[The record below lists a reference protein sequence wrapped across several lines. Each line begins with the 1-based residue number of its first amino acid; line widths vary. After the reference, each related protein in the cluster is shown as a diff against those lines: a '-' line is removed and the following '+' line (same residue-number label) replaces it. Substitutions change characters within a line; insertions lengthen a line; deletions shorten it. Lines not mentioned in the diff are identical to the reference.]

1 MKGGRQKPRIDDS
14 QILVDEA
21 DQRHQMEAS
30 LRSLIVRERD
40 GFHLDPGSLE
50 EFAKPKESLR
60 VRPKTLAHR
69 KEIVSDPQEIAA
81 LGSGWGSQ
89 RSEDGHAVFVKSL
102 RDRRLFPAP
111 KLLAHPE
118 DDRAAIRH
126 DHGIV
131 DEDRIR
137 LSLLRFVV
145 IPDLDAGCPKEGD
158 ERVMFLSRGLEVR
171 SCGVTPDLR
180 LRRGERSVRPAD
192 EHDPQRF
199 DHALTPEDRG
209 HEGPDPAEVEPL
221 FPFSME
227 DGLGDCIENRERPAV
242 KIQVGRAASRP
253 RWPSPSNPASP

>member
-1 MKGGRQKPRIDDS
+1 
-14 QILVDEA
+14 
-21 DQRHQMEAS
+21 
-30 LRSLIVRERD
+30 
-40 GFHLDPGSLE
+40 
-50 EFAKPKESLR
+50 
-60 VRPKTLAHR
+60 
-69 KEIVSDPQEIAA
+69 
-81 LGSGWGSQ
+81 
-89 RSEDGHAVFVKSL
+89 
-102 RDRRLFPAP
+102 

-145 IPDLDAGCPKEGD
+145 LPDLDAGYPKEGD

-171 SCGVTPDLR
+171 TPGVTPDLR

-192 EHDPQRF
+192 EHDPQRS

-221 FPFSME
+221 FPFAVE
-227 DGLGDCIENRERPAV
+227 DGLGDDVKNCDRCAV
-242 KIQVGRAASRP
+242 TGRGGRATP
-253 RWPSPSNPASP
+253 RHR